1 MHNIDEYA
9 KIKDILIAVK
19 SIANTIVEWCGK
31 LSE

>member
-9 KIKDILIAVK
+9 KIKDLLIAVK
-19 SIANTIVEWCGK
+19 SITNTIVEWYGK